1 LKVFIAGATG
11 AIGKPLVK
19 KLLAAGHEVFGM
31 TRSNEKAESLIKQG
45 AKPILAD
52 AFNIEEVNSFMQGI
66 KPDVVIEQLTS
77 LPKEYSAETMQA
89 TDEINTKI
97 RLVGGANVHSVAQTA
112 GVKRYIIQSSGFFYP
127 PGRGLADEDEPFVS
141 DAPEFTS
148 TAARTYEKIEK
159 RVFSSNI
166 EGIALRYGFFYGPG
180 TWYDRGESIANLV
193 QQQAMPIIGSGQGV
207 WSFIHIDDAA
217 DATIAAIVNGKAGEA
232 YNIVDDNPLEV
243 NIWLPAYSNW
253 LGAPPPIQIK
263 EEDVGDPNF
272 IYYGT
277 KLRGANNFKAK
288 KQLEWN
294 PRRLEWL

>member
-89 TDEINTKI
+89 TDAINTKV
-97 RLVGGANVHSVAQTA
+97 RLVGGANIHSAAQTT

-127 PGRGLADEDEPFVS
+127 PGNGLADESEPFVS
-141 DAPEFTS
+141 DAPEFTLA
-148 TAARTYEKIEK
+148 AARTYEKIEK
-159 RVFSSNI
+159 RVLSSNMD
-166 EGIALRYGFFYGPG
+166 GIALRYGFFYGPG
-180 TWYDRGESIANLV
+180 TWYDKGKSIANLV
-193 QQQAMPIIGSGQGV
+193 KQQAMPIIGSGQGV
-207 WSFIHIDDAA
+207 WSFIHIEDAA
-217 DATIAAIVNGKAGEA
+217 DATIAAIVNGKAGKA
-232 YNIVDDNPLEV
+232 YNIVDDNPSKV

-253 LGAPPPIQIK
+253 LGAPPPIHIK
-263 EEDVGDPNF
+263 EKDVGDPNF

-277 KLRGANNFKAK
+277 KLRGANNIKAK
-288 KQLEWN
+288 EQLEWN
-294 PRRLEWL
+294 PKPLEWL

>member
-1 LKVFIAGATG
+1 MKVFIAGATG

-89 TDEINTKI
+89 TDAINTKV
-97 RLVGGANVHSVAQTA
+97 RLVGGANIHSAAQTT

-127 PGRGLADEDEPFVS
+127 PGNGLADESEPFVS
-141 DAPEFTS
+141 DAPEFTLA
-148 TAARTYEKIEK
+148 AARTFEKIEK
-159 RVFSSNI
+159 RVLSSNMD
-166 EGIALRYGFFYGPG
+166 GIALRYGFFYGPG
-180 TWYDRGESIANLV
+180 TWYDKGKSIANLV
-193 QQQAMPIIGSGQGV
+193 KQQAMPIIGSGQGV
-207 WSFIHIDDAA
+207 WSFIHIEDAA
-217 DATIAAIVNGKAGEA
+217 DATIAAIVNGKAGKA
-232 YNIVDDNPLEV
+232 YNIVDDNPSEV

-253 LGAPPPIQIK
+253 LGAPPPIHIK
-263 EEDVGDPNF
+263 EKDVGDPNF

-277 KLRGANNFKAK
+277 KLRGANNIKAK
-288 KQLEWN
+288 EQLEWN
-294 PRRLEWL
+294 PKPLEWL